1 MRVCGGLSRAAI
13 LVTATLLLSRHA
25 EATPSSHIIQTQAPL
40 PVAVAHSVLTLPEA
54 EHELS
59 HANPAV
65 LQAQQVRDAL
75 QHQAVAIRQL
85 PDPEVGLMA
94 QNVPINSFSLAQ
106 GQNAM
111 LSIGIS
117 QRFPAFG
124 KRAAQGR
131 VARAQSRSAL
141 YGILA
146 SQAQSLLALRVAWI
160 DAMYDQ
166 QALAILRNQQTLD
179 TESVQ
184 VALAR
189 FRAGAAPEVDA
200 LRARLDE
207 QALGNILSQV
217 QALHTAAIATIA
229 ALLARPDL
237 PTLAAGWPRM
247 PTPRSLAAIEAQLA
261 GNPLLREAK
270 TAQQATEAQ
279 VAVAHSAYY
288 PNVTVSGSY
297 GKSYYPGMPDQ
308 VTVGVTLSLPL
319 FTADRQDQMLDA
331 AQAQAAASRDAQ
343 QQQSL
348 LMLRTLH
355 IQFAQYLSAQ
365 AQLKRTR
372 DTLLPTAQAAFAAAL
387 ATYASGQTNMN
398 SLLKTQQSVLQYALE
413 EISLRRDLANAEAN
427 LDYLATGVERKS

>member
-1 MRVCGGLSRAAI
+1 MP
-13 LVTATLLLSRHA
+13 VTVTS
-25 EATPSSHIIQTQAPL
+25 PP
-40 PVAVAHSVLTLPEA
+40 LTLPEA
-54 EHELS
+54 EDELS

-65 LQAQQVRDAL
+65 LQARQVQAAL

-85 PDPEVGLMA
+85 PDPEIGLMA
-94 QNVPINSFSLAQ
+94 QNVPTNSFSLAQ
-106 GQNAM
+106 NQNAM

-131 VARAQSRSAL
+131 VARAKSQSAL

-146 SQAQSLLALRVAWI
+146 TRAQSLLALRVAWV

-166 QALAILRNQQTLD
+166 QVLAILRNQQTLD
-179 TESVQ
+179 TESEQ

-200 LRARLDE
+200 LRAQLDE
-207 QALGNILSQV
+207 QALGNTVSQV

-237 PTLAAGWPRM
+237 PTLAASWPQM
-247 PTPRSLAAIEAQLA
+247 PTPPSLAAIEARLA
-261 GNPLLREAK
+261 DNPLLREAK
-270 TAQQATEAQ
+270 TAQQAAEAQ

-308 VTVGVTLSLPL
+308 MTVGVTLSVPL
-319 FTADRQDQMLDA
+319 FTADRQDQVLDA
-331 AQAQAAASRDAQ
+331 AQANAAASRDAQ

-348 LMLRTLH
+348 RMLSTVH

-365 AQLKRTR
+365 TQLERTH

-387 ATYASGQTNMN
+387 STYSSGQTNMN
-398 SLLKTQQSVLQYALE
+398 SLLKTQKAVLQYALE

-427 LDYLATGVERKS
+427 LDYLATGVEHKS